1 MSSIVNTLAFW
12 RPAITQTAE
21 EDLKICTDQAG
32 IGINTFSIDV
42 RTGVIAAAAIALYT
56 QALVYSISLAPLCM
70 AVALTLPPIWRNFE
84 YGRATR
90 RLNEIAVN
98 FFIQNLQENTIPEG
112 IMNYLAY
119 NPEAVQKLLNHAD
132 CDLNKLQAQR
142 GFVRYVIDQI
152 KKESRLLDEDRLLE
166 VFKLLVDKQEICL
179 KTESTESFDYFLEI
193 LEANKSYF
201 SRADYARYVL
211 EKEKINLRECTQEKH
226 FAYWQAVENAQ
237 IADLL
242 VKRCNINAQNE
253 EKETPLLEAIKKE
266 NISRMT
272 FLLKNGAELPSGGT
286 VIQITTEEGIKSE
299 VLDKFVLGKPKIHAI
314 LEQALY
320 HLHKYSNPNPIPS
333 FKSSLCAIWK
343 PAIDVEI
350 KTHTFEISKTTISM
364 RVLLVAIPIFSM
376 IPAVAILA
384 PSYLPLFAVACLP
397 LYGYHR
403 YEWSRATKALN
414 GLAIQEF
421 CNMFP
426 AREVIKY
433 MIRQEAVIDQLIK
446 DRSDLNCLNE
456 KGETLLDCLLKE
468 EKSRFN
474 SSSSSLLPT
483 QYSIFKKLVDE
494 IFKMSLSVEQKHAYF
509 IAAIES
515 GCLEYVQYLLKNGYV
530 SPTGFNTE
538 QQFECWI
545 GIKNPGIAKLLHAEG
560 FNPNVRN
567 ALKYTPLFYVL
578 SNLSEYVSIDKSKA
592 LGEALIRVGAQLNYD
607 IDIKLTNKKGEK
619 IAYKGTVEMLDQHP
633 LFAGKKAK
641 EIIEHLKMV
650 AQELNRPANP
660 L

>member
-12 RPAITQTAE
+12 RPALTQTAE

-119 NPEAVQKLLNHAD
+119 NPEAVQKLLNHAK
-132 CDLNKLQAQR
+132 CDLDKLQAQR
-142 GFVRYVIDQI
+142 GFVKYVIDQI
-152 KKESRLLDEDRLLE
+152 KNESRLLDEDRLLE

-179 KTESTESFDYFLEI
+179 KTESFDYFLEI
-193 LEANKSYF
+193 LKADKNYF
-201 SRADYARYVL
+201 SRADYAKYVL
-211 EKEKINLRECTQEKH
+211 EKEKINLLEECTGEEH

-286 VIQITTEEGIKSE
+286 VIQIKTEEGIKSE

-314 LEQALY
+314 FEQATCRLY
-320 HLHKYSNPNPIPS
+320 RSSNPIPNPIPS

-414 GLAIQEF
+414 DLAIQEF
-421 CNMFP
+421 RNMFP
-426 AREVIKY
+426 AREVTKY
-433 MIRQEAVIDQLIK
+433 MIRQEAVMDQLIK
-446 DRSDLNCLNE
+446 DRSDLDCLNE

-483 QYSIFKKLVDE
+483 QYSIFKKLVDQT
-494 IFKMSLSVEQKHAYF
+494 FQSKLSVEQKHAYF

-515 GCLEYVQYLLKNGYV
+515 GCLEYVQYLLDRHISV
-530 SPTGFNTE
+530 IEFSQE
-538 QQFECWI
+538 QKFEWWI
-545 GIKNPGIAKLLHAEG
+545 RIKNTGVAQLLHAEG
-560 FNPNVRN
+560 LNPNVKN
-567 ALKYTPLFYVL
+567 ALGYTPLFFVL
-578 SNLSEYVSIDKSKA
+578 SNLSKCMAIDQSTALGKA
-592 LGEALIRVGAQLNYD
+592 LIEVGAQLNYT
-607 IDIKLTNKKGEK
+607 IKIQSTNKKGEK
-619 IAYKGTVEMLDQHP
+619 IICRGSVEELAQNR
-633 LFAGKKAK
+633 LFGGKKAK
-641 EIIEHLKMV
+641 KIIEHLKMV
-650 AQELNRPANP
+650 A
-660 L
+660 